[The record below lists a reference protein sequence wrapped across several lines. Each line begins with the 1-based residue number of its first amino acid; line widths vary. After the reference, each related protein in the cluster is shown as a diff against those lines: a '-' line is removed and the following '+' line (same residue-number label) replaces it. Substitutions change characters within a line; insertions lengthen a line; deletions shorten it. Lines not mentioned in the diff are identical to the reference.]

1 MRYAGLKKRG
11 LMNGFPALALVSL
24 VLAVPIFPDQNVVT
38 VNPNAVVS
46 VQPAPCARPQASL
59 CATVILL
66 NGDKVSVVGSVEDV
80 SLKLT
85 EGR

>member
-1 MRYAGLKKRG
+1 
-11 LMNGFPALALVSL
+11 L
-24 VLAVPIFPDQNVVT
+24 VLAVPIFPDQNIVT

-46 VQPAPCARPQASL
+46 VQPAPCARPQPSP
-59 CATVILL
+59 CATVIFL